1 MTVTGTT
8 FTGPPAET
16 EPGIGALTVGG
27 LLAEACA
34 LHAGRDAV
42 AATAAD
48 GTVVR
53 WTFDELWTESR
64 RYAKGLLASG
74 VGRGTRVGLLLPN
87 RAEWLAAAFGT
98 ALAGGVLVPL
108 STFATPEELEQLLQH
123 SGVALLVVQGGF
135 ARSPLDA
142 LAATCPGLLDGPQ
155 APLASARFPYLRRVF
170 DVSGGP
176 AAGACA
182 PVKELLAAGEAVPDA
197 VLDAAAASVT
207 PADDAVVIY
216 TSGTTERPKGILHAH
231 RSPALQSWRF
241 AARQRLVPGD
251 RVYSAFPFF
260 WTAGFAM
267 VMGSSLAAGACLVVA
282 ETFEAESALRTIQD
296 EKVTIVHAWPHHA
309 AQLRD
314 CPNNLDYD
322 LSTVRNNGDRFR
334 PGSVPGEAVGLGSSR
349 AGYGMSE
356 TFTLVASAPVD
367 AGADVVD
374 DSHGYLL
381 PGNAMRILDPAT
393 HELLGP
399 GEEGEILVKGTTL
412 MRGYLGLPPEAC
424 FDSDGFFHSGDT
436 GYVDERRLL
445 HWTGR
450 ATELIKTGG
459 ANVSPVEL
467 ETVLARHPGLLAA
480 AVVGL
485 PDELLG
491 EVVVACVVPRPHAD
505 VDEAGVRAFV
515 REHLS
520 SYKVPRRVL
529 FFQESELPTTST
541 DKVQHAELRALAGA
555 RMVAAVPARV

>member
-1 MTVTGTT
+1 MTT

-16 EPGIGALTVGG
+16 EDGIGALTVGA

-34 LHAGRDAV
+34 RHAGRDAIV
-42 AATAAD
+42 ATAED

-53 WTFDELWTESR
+53 WTFEELWQESR

-98 ALAGGVLVPL
+98 ALVGGVLVPL

-123 SGVALLVVQGGF
+123 SGVALLVVQSGF

-142 LAATCPGLLDGPQ
+142 LAATCPGLLDGPER
-155 APLASARFPYLRRVF
+155 PLVSARFPYLRRVF
-170 DVSGGP
+170 DVAGTS

-182 PVKELLAAGEAVPDA
+182 PVGQLLAAGEGVSDD
-197 VLDAAAASVT
+197 VLDAAAASIT

-296 EKVTIVHAWPHHA
+296 EKVSIVHAWPHHA

-322 LSTVRNNGDRFR
+322 LSSVRNNGDRFR
-334 PGSVPGEAVGLGSSR
+334 PGAVAGEAVGLGSSR

-367 AGADVVD
+367 AGKEVVE

-381 PGNAMRILDPAT
+381 PGNSMRIVDPAT
-393 HELLGP
+393 HAQLGP
-399 GEEGEILVKGTTL
+399 GQEGEILVKGTTM

-424 FDSDGFFHSGDT
+424 FDADGFFHSGDT
-436 GYVDERRLL
+436 GYVDDRGLL

-485 PDELLG
+485 PDEMLG
-491 EVVVACVVPRPHAD
+491 ELVVACVVPRPQAE
-505 VDEAGVRAFV
+505 VDEEGVRAFV

-529 FFQESELPTTST
+529 FFEESELPTTST
-541 DKVQHAELRALAGA
+541 DKVQHAELRALAAA
-555 RMVAAVPARV
+555 RAVVVLQETAAV

>member
-1 MTVTGTT
+1 MTT
-8 FTGPPAET
+8 FTGPPTET

-34 LHAGRDAV
+34 QHTGRDAV

-48 GTVVR
+48 GTVLH
-53 WTFDELWTESR
+53 WTFDELWLQSR

-98 ALAGGVLVPL
+98 AMVGGVLVPL
-108 STFATPEELEQLLQH
+108 STFASPEELEQLLAH
-123 SGVALLVVQGGF
+123 SGVAVLLVQSGF

-142 LAATCPGLLDGPQ
+142 LAASTPGLLDGPP
-155 APLASARFPYLRRVF
+155 APLMSPRFPYLRRVF
-170 DVSGGP
+170 DIAGSVTQ
-176 AAGACA
+176 GACA
-182 PVKELLAAGEAVPDA
+182 PIAQLLAAGDAVPDVA
-197 VLDAAAASVT
+197 LDAAAAAVT

-241 AARQRLVPGD
+241 AARQRLVAGD

-282 ETFEAESALRTIQD
+282 EMFEAEAALRTIQD
-296 EKVTIVHAWPHHA
+296 EKVTVVHAWPHQA

-322 LSTVRNNGDRFR
+322 LSRVRNNVERFR
-334 PGSVPGEAVGLGSSR
+334 PGSPAGEAIGLGSSR

-356 TFTLVASAPVD
+356 TFTIVASAPVD
-367 AGADVVD
+367 ADKDIVEG
-374 DSHGYLL
+374 SHGFLL
-381 PGNAMRILDPAT
+381 PGNSMRILDPAT
-393 HELLGP
+393 RELLGP
-399 GEEGEILVKGTTL
+399 GHEGEILVKGATL

-424 FDSDGFFHSGDT
+424 FDSDGFFHTGDT
-436 GYVDERRLL
+436 GYLDDRGLL

-491 EVVVACVVPRPHAD
+491 ELVVACVVPRPHVD
-505 VDEAGVRAFV
+505 VDEQGVRAFV

-529 FFQESELPTTST
+529 FFDESELPTTST
-541 DKVQHAELRALAGA
+541 DKVQHAELRALAAA
-555 RMVAAVPARV
+555 RAAAPEPAPA